1 MVCDDSEHEKAKGF
15 NKYVVGAIG
24 QNEYKGVLLNKNYL
38 KHLINRIQ
46 SKSQIRWTLSWFG
59 EKIYI

>member
-1 MVCDDSEHEKAKGF
+1 MVCVDSEHEKAKGF

-24 QNEYKGVLLNKNYL
+24 QNEYKGALSNKNYL

-46 SKSQIRWTLSWFG
+46 SKSQIIQALS
-59 EKIYI
+59 